1 MTDGTPPPA
10 SKDRTA
16 ARLRRLAIV
25 GTLAAV
31 ALVVIG
37 GIMLATSKNG
47 GSVVFTV
54 GVIGL
59 VLYGAMIPLSRRK
72 NPT

>member
-1 MTDGTPPPA
+1 M
-10 SKDRTA
+10 KDRSSPGPTDRTPA
-16 ARLRRLAIV
+16 WLQRLAII

-31 ALVVIG
+31 ALVVVG
-37 GIMLATSKNG
+37 AVMLATAKNG

>member
-1 MTDGTPPPA
+1 MTDRTPPGPA
-10 SKDRTA
+10 DRTPA
-16 ARLRRLAIV
+16 WLQRLAII
-25 GTLAAV
+25 GTIAAV

-37 GIMLATSKNG
+37 AVMLATSRNG

>member
-1 MTDGTPPPA
+1 MTDRTPSDPTNRPPVW
-10 SKDRTA
+10 
-16 ARLRRLAIV
+16 LQRLAIV

-31 ALVVIG
+31 ALVAVG
-37 GIMLATSKNG
+37 VVMLATARSG

-72 NPT
+72 NTT

>member
-1 MTDGTPPPA
+1 MTEPKASGPA
-10 SKDRTA
+10 DRTPA
-16 ARLRRLAIV
+16 WLQRLAVI

-31 ALVVIG
+31 ALVIV
-37 GIMLATSKNG
+37 GIVMLATAKDG

-54 GVIGL
+54 GVIGV

>member
-1 MTDGTPPPA
+1 MTDPRPQGPA
-10 SKDRTA
+10 DRSPA
-16 ARLRRLAIV
+16 WMQRLAII

-31 ALVVIG
+31 ALVIVG
-37 GIMLATSKNG
+37 AVMLATAKDG

>member
-1 MTDGTPPPA
+1 
-10 SKDRTA
+10 
-16 ARLRRLAIV
+16 
-25 GTLAAV
+25 
-31 ALVVIG
+31 
-37 GIMLATSKNG
+37 
-47 GSVVFTV
+47 VVFTV